1 MPVRTTVA
9 LGLICFAAV
18 EAFII
23 FPMLGKP
30 HKDLDYL
37 VVLGAQVKGET
48 VSNSLRLR
56 LDEALDYLE
65 ENPRTRVVVTG
76 GKGPGEDIS
85 EAAAATGSVHE
96 LSASDVIGEVIDANV
111 EGGSVSFGVE
121 PGYRYAL
128 EVFFEQGVATYV
140 FTVH

>member
-1 MPVRTTVA
+1 MGKGAGPDHRRS
-9 LGLICFAAV
+9 GLICFAAV

-76 GKGPGEDIS
+76 GKGRARTSPRRPPCGI
-85 EAAAATGSVHE
+85 
-96 LSASDVIGEVIDANV
+96 I
-111 EGGSVSFGVE
+111 
-121 PGYRYAL
+121 
-128 EVFFEQGVATYV
+128 
-140 FTVH
+140 